1 MNREDFV
8 RAIDGELWYKNDYT
22 YWLYQQLE
30 LRDNAIKEAIEY
42 IENLKYLDC
51 MIDND
56 EDYDIV
62 EYTTRED
69 VEKILSILKKV
80 EIEGSEN
87 NG

>member
-30 LRDNAIKEAIEY
+30 LRDNAIKEAIELLEQEKSPCPMSLTLDKAY
-42 IENLKYLDC
+42 IIE
-51 MIDND
+51 
-56 EDYDIV
+56 
-62 EYTTRED
+62 
-69 VEKILSILKKV
+69 VEKIKKVLSVLKKV